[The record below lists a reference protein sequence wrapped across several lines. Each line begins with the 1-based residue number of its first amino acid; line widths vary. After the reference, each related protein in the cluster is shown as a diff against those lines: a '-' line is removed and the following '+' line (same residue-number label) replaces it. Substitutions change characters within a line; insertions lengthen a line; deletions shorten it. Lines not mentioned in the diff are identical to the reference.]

1 MLHLKGR
8 LKGPVRK
15 PKQQVALGVG
25 EFRLS
30 ELRLV
35 IPDSMWS
42 TPRSSSREWE
52 SFLSLTSTIWH
63 SELLTAAEHTHTHKP
78 RHPAAPSPPNTLTST
93 HTHSWLNK
101 KTWTPQT

>member
-1 MLHLKGR
+1 MLHLKER

-42 TPRSSSREWE
+42 TLRSSSREWE
-52 SFLSLTSTIWH
+52 SFWSLTSTIWH
-63 SELLTAAEHTHTHKP
+63 SELLTAAEHTHTHTHTP
-78 RHPAAPSPPNTLTST
+78 RHPAAPSPPNILNQHT
-93 HTHSWLNK
+93 HTH
-101 KTWTPQT
+101 TAE